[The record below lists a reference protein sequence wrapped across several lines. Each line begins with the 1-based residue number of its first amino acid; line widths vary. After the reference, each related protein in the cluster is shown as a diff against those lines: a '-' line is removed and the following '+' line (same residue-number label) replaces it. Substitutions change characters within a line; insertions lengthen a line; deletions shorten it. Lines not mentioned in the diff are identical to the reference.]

1 MDQRSPSTASR
12 LINNSSQKELEEIFR
27 KYGEIRKAGK
37 LAKAIVERREKKPF
51 TRTLELTELCERV
64 LGKSI
69 PGRLPSPTLCFQA
82 LRIAVNEELNE
93 IEKAL
98 QAALDLL
105 VPGGKIAAISFH
117 SLEDRIVKNFFK
129 RETLDCICPPGM
141 PACICDKKPRLKI
154 LTKKPLTATKE
165 EIERNP
171 RASCAKL
178 RVAEKIGDELDMN
191 LHVRNLK
198 KESKSP
204 RNNKKNSERAS
215 LPFAIFKVFLL
226 ACIVFFI
233 INLRIS
239 INEKTENLNRKANKI
254 KQQIHLMDREIE
266 NLKIQRERLS
276 RWPHIKKKIRSFRL
290 ALRSPE
296 PTQIKELALVA
307 SDAERKARSFNN
319 REIRVSKR

>member
-1 MDQRSPSTASR
+1 
-12 LINNSSQKELEEIFR
+12 
-27 KYGEIRKAGK
+27 
-37 LAKAIVERREKKPF
+37 
-51 TRTLELTELCERV
+51 
-64 LGKSI
+64 
-69 PGRLPSPTLCFQA
+69 
-82 LRIAVNEELNE
+82 
-93 IEKAL
+93 
-98 QAALDLL
+98 
-105 VPGGKIAAISFH
+105 
-117 SLEDRIVKNFFK
+117 
-129 RETLDCICPPGM
+129 
-141 PACICDKKPRLKI
+141 
-154 LTKKPLTATKE
+154 
-165 EIERNP
+165 
-171 RASCAKL
+171 
-178 RVAEKIGDELDMN
+178 MN

>member
-1 MDQRSPSTASR
+1 LQFATGRVHLERGKFSDLKELVAKVGWTSADIVLFDLGVSSPQLDDPRRGFSLRLDGPLDMRMDQRSPSTASR

-178 RVAEKIGDELDMN
+178 RVAEKIGDE
-191 LHVRNLK
+191 
-198 KESKSP
+198 
-204 RNNKKNSERAS
+204 
-215 LPFAIFKVFLL
+215 
-226 ACIVFFI
+226 
-233 INLRIS
+233 
-239 INEKTENLNRKANKI
+239 
-254 KQQIHLMDREIE
+254 
-266 NLKIQRERLS
+266 
-276 RWPHIKKKIRSFRL
+276 
-290 ALRSPE
+290 
-296 PTQIKELALVA
+296 
-307 SDAERKARSFNN
+307 
-319 REIRVSKR
+319 